1 MAENARTWCAME
13 ADFKAILVHNKVSD
27 DCVQNY
33 VQQFDATTAKRRCTV
48 YIGIIFGTYLSHF
61 RRFLV
66 THSFV
71 IYHFSAQMLSSFCAD
86 ARRLLLGNCFD
97 RWAISDILTDME
109 NHVVQNWHNWVI
121 IDSNLRIPVD
131 DAYRLMVEY
140 LSWQCGNELAITNMI
155 THVACNELH
164 RE

>member
-1 MAENARTWCAME
+1 MAGNTRKWLAME
-13 ADFKAILVHNKVSD
+13 TEYKAILVHNKVSD
-27 DCVQNY
+27 DCVQSY

-48 YIGIIFGTYLSHF
+48 YMGIIFGIYLSHF

-71 IYHFSAQMLSSFCAD
+71 IFHLSEQMLSSCCAD
-86 ARRLLLGNCFD
+86 ARKLLLGN
-97 RWAISDILTDME
+97 RVVKWEMSNILTHME
-109 NHVVQNWHNWVI
+109 NDVVNNLHHWVI
-121 IDSNLRIPVD
+121 IDGNLCIPVD

-140 LSWQCGNELAITNMI
+140 LSWQCGDELAITNMI

-164 RE
+164 